1 MKYQASLPEHND
13 NVTPG
18 HPLKDFVLILAGLSA
33 AILVGYLVLGWL
45 VDVVVDRMGPQTEA
59 RLTQLVA
66 WTPPASEPAMR
77 KREAWAQALVESM
90 RGCAGVSGP
99 VTVRVHRSET
109 PNAMAA
115 PGGVMI
121 VFSPLFDSVQSENG
135 MAFVLAHELSHMV
148 NRDHLRAFGRRL
160 VLIAAATVLTG
171 DGSGTASVLAPAQH
185 LGESGYSRGREAA
198 ADTKAL
204 AILQCRYG
212 HAGGATELFETLQR
226 EEGEM
231 PALLHYLATHPSM
244 GARIDAVR
252 ATMRQAGLQVGV
264 LRPLP
269 RF

>member
-1 MKYQASLPEHND
+1 MRYQASLPEHND

-33 AILVGYLVLGWL
+33 AVFVGYLVLGWL

-66 WTPPASEPAMR
+66 WAPPASEPAMR
-77 KREAWAQALVESM
+77 TREAWAQALVDGM
-90 RGCAGVSGP
+90 RTCAGVSAP
-99 VTVRVHRSET
+99 VTVRVHRSDT
-109 PNAMAA
+109 PNAMVA
-115 PGGVMI
+115 PGGVVI
-121 VFSPLFDSVQSENG
+121 VMSSLFDSVQSENG
-135 MAFVLAHELSHMV
+135 MAFVLAHELSHMA

-160 VLIAAATVLTG
+160 VLIAAATLLTG
-171 DGSGTASVLAPAQH
+171 DGSGTAGVLAPAQH

-198 ADTKAL
+198 ADATAL

-226 EEGEM
+226 EAGDM
-231 PALLHYLATHPSM
+231 PALVHYLASHPSM
-244 GARIDAVR
+244 GARIEAVQ
-252 ATMRQAGLQVGV
+252 AAMRQAGLQRGA
-264 LRPLP
+264 LQPLP

>member
-1 MKYQASLPEHND
+1 MKYQASLPGHND
-13 NVTPG
+13 NLSPG
-18 HPLKDFVLILAGLSA
+18 HPLKDFALILAGLSA
-33 AILVGYLVLGWL
+33 AILVGYLALGWL

-66 WTPPASEPAMR
+66 WTPPASEPAMGT
-77 KREAWAQALVESM
+77 REAWAQALVDGM
-90 RGCAGVSGP
+90 RACAGVSGP
-99 VTVRVHRSET
+99 VTVRVNRSDT
-109 PNAMAA
+109 PNALVA

-121 VFSPLFDSVQSENG
+121 VFSSLFDSVQSENG
-135 MAFVLAHELSHMV
+135 MAFVLAHELSHMA
-148 NRDHLRAFGRRL
+148 NRDHLRAVGRQL

-171 DGSGTASVLAPAQH
+171 DGAGTASVLAPAQH

-212 HAGGATELFETLQR
+212 HAGGATEFFESLQR
-226 EEGEM
+226 QEGET
-231 PALLHYLATHPSM
+231 PAFAHYLASHPSM
-244 GARIDAVR
+244 GARIA
-252 ATMRQAGLQVGV
+252 ALQAGMRQAGLQGGA